1 MIMKRSLFA
10 LSLISMGLNAC
21 GPASPKLVA
30 PNQELKA
37 FRMEAGKIDLETQSK
52 VDILLVVDN
61 SLSMAPH
68 QVTLSNQIDKFVDQ
82 FAKNG
87 LIDFHIGVI
96 PVYDA
101 IAVSKGRTI
110 HPSGRLLPFKKTK
123 EGTLYA
129 TPETSNLNEALKE
142 TIKIGTTR
150 GPEWEESFRPVLDLM
165 KPEINQLNQGF
176 YRPDAHLAVIFITD
190 ADDAGLISP
199 EEFYSELKEAKG
211 GDKSKIL
218 LSGAL
223 PLEKTCARDDDL
235 LKADGRGGT
244 TPTDPVHMIRLLRK
258 GQMFSLCS
266 PKLGEQLA
274 EFGDKLTEKVGR
286 KVIFLSDDPDEPT
299 LKVSYGS
306 QEIPHSYAN
315 GWSFF
320 PNQRK
325 IELSGKLAI
334 KHEKDAHI
342 TVEYRAIHEANVR
355 GGHVRVI
362 GK

>member
-1 MIMKRSLFA
+1 MKRTHFA
-10 LSLISMGLNAC
+10 LPLVAFAFSAC

-30 PNQELKA
+30 PNEELKII
-37 FRMEAGKIDLETQSK
+37 RMEAGKIDVETQSK
-52 VDILLVVDN
+52 VDILIVVDN
-61 SLSMAPH
+61 SLSMNPH
-68 QVTLSNQIDKFVDQ
+68 QVTLSNQIDKFVDR

-87 LIDFHIGVI
+87 LIDFHIGVV
-96 PVYDA
+96 PVYDS

-110 HPSGRLLPFKKTK
+110 HPSGRLIPMKKT
-123 EGTLYA
+123 EDGTLYG
-129 TPETSNLNEALKE
+129 TPSTPNLKEALKE
-142 TIKIGTTR
+142 TIKVGTTR
-150 GPEWEESFRPVLDLM
+150 GPEWEESFRPVLDMM

-176 YRPDAHLAVIFITD
+176 YREDAHLALIFITD

-199 EEFYSELKEAKG
+199 EEFYSELKKAKG
-211 GDKSKIL
+211 GDKSKLL

-223 PLEKTCARDDDL
+223 PLEKTCTRDDDL
-235 LKADGRGGT
+235 LKSDGRGGA
-244 TPTDPVHMIRLLRK
+244 TPTDPVHMFRLLRK

-274 EFGDKLTEKVGR
+274 EFGDRLTEKVGR
-286 KVIFLSDDPDEPT
+286 KVIFLPDDPDEPT
-299 LKVSYGS
+299 IKVSYGS
-306 QEIPHSYAN
+306 QEIPQSYAH

-342 TVEYRAIHEANVR
+342 TVEYRAIHEANLR
-355 GGHVRVI
+355 GGRVRVI
-362 GK
+362 GNY